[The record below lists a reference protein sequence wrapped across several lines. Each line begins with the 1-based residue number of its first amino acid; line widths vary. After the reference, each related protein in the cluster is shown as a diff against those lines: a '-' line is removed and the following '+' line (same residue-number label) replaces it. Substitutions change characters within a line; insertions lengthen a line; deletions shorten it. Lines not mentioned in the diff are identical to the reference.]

1 MRENNNKPLF
11 RKVDCIRIPVT
22 DLQDGLKFYRDE
34 LGHELVWRN
43 SDKGAGLKLANDE
56 SEIVLYTEQK
66 GLEIDFTVDNV
77 ADAVKQFVDAGG
89 TIVYGPFDIRIGKCA
104 VVKDPWD
111 NQYILLDTSKGLLK
125 TDSDKNVI
133 NSISD

>member
-1 MRENNNKPLF
+1 MIWHTE
-11 RKVDCIRIPVT
+11 D
-22 DLQDGLKFYRDE
+22 
-34 LGHELVWRN
+34 
-43 SDKGAGLKLANDE
+43 GAGLKLSNDE
-56 SEIVLYTEQK
+56 SEIVLYTDPK

-104 VVKDPWD
+104 VVKDPWE

-133 NSISD
+133 NS

>member
-1 MRENNNKPLF
+1 MRENDKKPLF

-34 LGHELVWRN
+34 LGHELIWRN
-43 SDKGAGLKLANDE
+43 
-56 SEIVLYTEQK
+56 
-66 GLEIDFTVDNV
+66 F
-77 ADAVKQFVDAGG
+77 
-89 TIVYGPFDIRIGKCA
+89 RIGKCA
-104 VVKDPWD
+104 VVKDPWE

-125 TDSDKNVI
+125 TDSNKNVI